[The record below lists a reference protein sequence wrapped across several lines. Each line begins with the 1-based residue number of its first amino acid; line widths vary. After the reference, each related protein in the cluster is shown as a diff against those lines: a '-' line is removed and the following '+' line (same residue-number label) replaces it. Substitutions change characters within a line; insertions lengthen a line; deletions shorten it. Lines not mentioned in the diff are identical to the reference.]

1 MEQHAAMLAAWIA
14 ATPVESARATVEE
27 LQTAHLSKDLS
38 DPLLDRA
45 TDAALDRACG
55 HEAAHA
61 AVADA
66 LGLTVSYV
74 RVHRDGSGAVAYLG
88 DAPDSIFMS
97 AVTDLAGAA
106 FELLT
111 GCADE
116 ARQFHLSN
124 SHDVLACRLR
134 FDGLRESAPDICP
147 DPGTLAK
154 LALSTVA
161 ENLDSILRVA
171 AALRAE
177 GELDGPAIA
186 ALCRVAN

>member
-1 MEQHAAMLAAWIA
+1 MNEAVALMASWLNAVQVDSAA
-14 ATPVESARATVEE
+14 VTVEE
-27 LQTAHLSKDLS
+27 MRTAQLSKDLA

-61 AVADA
+61 AVAEA

-97 AVTDLAGAA
+97 AVTDLAGIA